1 MFHIYDIQ
9 KNPDGIS
16 FEKSLDLQEAL
27 QERNKE
33 IIALSPVQV
42 TGNVRFES
50 GFFFLDYQMTYDITL
65 TSSRSLEPVAL
76 HQEESVNELFVA
88 SEAALKEQDLI
99 DEDMVLVV
107 EGDYIVLEE
116 SVADNILL
124 SIPIKVLTPEEEAS
138 QDLPSGQAWTLMT
151 EESFFQKVQEEKE
164 ANSPFAQLQ
173 GLFGQDDQEE

>member
-9 KNPDGIS
+9 KNLDGIS
-16 FEKSLDLQEAL
+16 FDKTLDLQEEL
-27 QERNKE
+27 QARNGE
-33 IIALSPVQV
+33 VLGLSPVEV

-65 TSSRSLEPVAL
+65 ASSRSLQPVVL
-76 HQEESVNELFVA
+76 HEVQNVNELFVA
-88 SEAALKEQDLI
+88 NEAVLKEQDLI

-107 EGDYIVLEE
+107 EDDYIVLDE

-124 SIPIKVLTPEEEAS
+124 AIPIKVLTPEEEAG
-138 QDLPSGQAWTLMT
+138 QELPSGQAWALMT
-151 EESFFQKVQEEKE
+151 EEDFQQKAQEKKE

-173 GLFGQDDQEE
+173 GLFGDED

>member
-16 FEKSLDLQEAL
+16 FEKTLDLQEDL
-27 QERNKE
+27 QARNSDVLG
-33 IIALSPVQV
+33 LSPVHV
-42 TGNVRFES
+42 AGNVRFES

-65 TSSRSLEPVAL
+65 ASSRSLQPVLL
-76 HQEESVNELFVA
+76 HEVQEVNELFVA
-88 SEAALKEQDLI
+88 NEAVLKEQDLI

-107 EGDYIVLEE
+107 EDDYIVLEE

-124 SIPIKVLTPEEEAS
+124 AIPIKVLTPEEEAG
-138 QDLPSGQAWTLMT
+138 QELPSGQAWALMT
-151 EESFFQKVQEEKE
+151 EEDFQQKAQEKKE

-173 GLFGQDDQEE
+173 GLFDSEE

>member
-16 FEKSLDLQEAL
+16 FEKTLDLQEDL
-27 QERNKE
+27 QARNGDVLG
-33 IIALSPVQV
+33 LSPVQV
-42 TGNVRFES
+42 SGNVRFES

-65 TSSRSLEPVAL
+65 ASSRSLQPVLL
-76 HQEESVNELFVA
+76 HEVQEVNELFVA
-88 SEAALKEQDLI
+88 NEAVLKEQDLI

-107 EGDYIVLEE
+107 EDDYIVLEE

-124 SIPIKVLTPEEEAS
+124 AIPIKVLTPEEEAR
-138 QDLPSGQAWTLMT
+138 QELPSGQAWALMT
-151 EESFFQKVQEEKE
+151 EEDFQQKAQEKKE

-173 GLFGQDDQEE
+173 GLFDSEE

>member
-16 FEKSLDLQEAL
+16 FDKTLDLQEEL
-27 QERNKE
+27 QARNGE
-33 IIALSPVQV
+33 VLGLSPVQV
-42 TGNVRFES
+42 SGNVRFES

-65 TSSRSLEPVAL
+65 ASSRSLKPVVL
-76 HQEESVNELFVA
+76 HESQEVNELFVA
-88 SEAALKEQDLI
+88 NEAVLKEQDLI

-107 EGDYIVLEE
+107 ENDQIVLDE

-124 SIPIKVLTPEEEAS
+124 AIPIKVLSPDEEAEK
-138 QDLPSGQAWTLMT
+138 DLPSGQSWTLMT
-151 EESFFQKVQEEKE
+151 EETFQQQAQEKKE

-173 GLFGQDDQEE
+173 GLFEEDE

>member
-16 FEKSLDLQEAL
+16 FEKTLDLQEDL
-27 QERNKE
+27 QARNSDVLG
-33 IIALSPVQV
+33 LSPVQV
-42 TGNVRFES
+42 SGNVRFES

-65 TSSRSLEPVAL
+65 ASSRSLQPVLL
-76 HQEESVNELFVA
+76 HEVQEVNELFVA
-88 SEAALKEQDLI
+88 NEAVLKEQDLI

-107 EGDYIVLEE
+107 EDDYIVLEE

-124 SIPIKVLTPEEEAS
+124 AIPIKVLTPEEEAGT
-138 QDLPSGQAWTLMT
+138 DLPSGQAWALMT
-151 EESFFQKVQEEKE
+151 EEDFQQKAQEKKE

-173 GLFGQDDQEE
+173 GLFDSEE

>member
-16 FEKSLDLQEAL
+16 FEKTLDLHEEL
-27 QERNKE
+27 QARNSE
-33 IIALSPVQV
+33 VLGLSPVQV
-42 TGNVRFES
+42 SGNVRFES

-65 TSSRSLEPVAL
+65 ASSRSLKPVVL
-76 HQEESVNELFVA
+76 HESQEVNELFVA
-88 SEAALKEQDLI
+88 NEAVLKEQDLI

-107 EGDYIVLEE
+107 ENDRIVLDE

-124 SIPIKVLTPEEEAS
+124 AIPIKVLSPDEEAEK
-138 QDLPSGQAWTLMT
+138 DLPSGQSWTLMT
-151 EESFFQKVQEEKE
+151 EETFQQQAQEKKE

-173 GLFGQDDQEE
+173 GLFEEDE

>member
-16 FEKSLDLQEAL
+16 FEKTLDLQEEL
-27 QERNKE
+27 QARNSDVLG
-33 IIALSPVQV
+33 LSPVQV
-42 TGNVRFES
+42 SGNVRFES

-65 TSSRSLEPVAL
+65 ASSRSLQPVLL
-76 HQEESVNELFVA
+76 HEVQEVNELFVA
-88 SEAALKEQDLI
+88 NEAVLKEQDLI

-107 EGDYIVLEE
+107 EDDYIVLEE

-124 SIPIKVLTPEEEAS
+124 AIPIKVLTPEEEAGT
-138 QDLPSGQAWTLMT
+138 DLPSGQAWALMT
-151 EESFFQKVQEEKE
+151 EEDFHLKAQEKKE

-173 GLFGQDDQEE
+173 GLFDSEE

>member
-16 FEKSLDLQEAL
+16 FDKTLDLQEEL
-27 QERNKE
+27 QARNGE
-33 IIALSPVQV
+33 VLGLSPVQV
-42 TGNVRFES
+42 TGNIRFES

-65 TSSRSLEPVAL
+65 ASSRSLQPVLL
-76 HQEESVNELFVA
+76 HEVQNVNELFVA
-88 SEAALKEQDLI
+88 NEAVLKEQDLI

-107 EGDYIVLEE
+107 EDDLIVLDE

-124 SIPIKVLTPEEEAS
+124 AIPIKVLTPEEEAV
-138 QDLPSGQAWTLMT
+138 QELPSGQAWALMT
-151 EESFFQKVQEEKE
+151 EEDFQQKAQEKKE

-173 GLFGQDDQEE
+173 GLFGDED

>member
-16 FEKSLDLQEAL
+16 FDKTLDLQEEL
-27 QERNKE
+27 QARNGE
-33 IIALSPVQV
+33 VLGLSPVQV
-42 TGNVRFES
+42 TGNIRFES

-65 TSSRSLEPVAL
+65 ASSRSLQPVIL
-76 HQEESVNELFVA
+76 HEVQNVNELFVA
-88 SEAALKEQDLI
+88 NEAVLKEQDLI

-107 EGDYIVLEE
+107 ENDQIVLDE

-124 SIPIKVLTPEEEAS
+124 AIPIKVLSPDEEAEK
-138 QDLPSGQAWTLMT
+138 DLPAGQSWTLMT
-151 EESFFQKVQEEKE
+151 EETFQQQAQEKKE

-173 GLFGQDDQEE
+173 GLFEEDE

>member
-16 FEKSLDLQEAL
+16 FEKTLDLQEEL
-27 QERNKE
+27 QARNSE
-33 IIALSPVQV
+33 VLGLSPVQV
-42 TGNVRFES
+42 SGNVRFES

-65 TSSRSLEPVAL
+65 ASSRSLQPVVL
-76 HQEESVNELFVA
+76 HEVQEVNELFVA
-88 SEAALKEQDLI
+88 NEAVLKEQDLI

-107 EGDYIVLEE
+107 ENDQIVLDE

-124 SIPIKVLTPEEEAS
+124 AIPIKVLSPDEEAEK
-138 QDLPSGQAWTLMT
+138 DLPSGQSWTLMT
-151 EESFFQKVQEEKE
+151 EETFQQQAQEKKE

-173 GLFGQDDQEE
+173 GLFEEDE

>member
-16 FEKSLDLQEAL
+16 FEKTLDLQEEL
-27 QERNKE
+27 QARNSE
-33 IIALSPVQV
+33 ILALSPVEV

-50 GFFFLDYQMTYDITL
+50 GFFFLDYRMTYAITL
-65 TSSRSLEPVAL
+65 ASSRSLQPVIL
-76 HQEESVNELFVA
+76 QEVQEVNELFVA

-99 DEDMVLVV
+99 DEDLVLVV
-107 EGDYIVLEE
+107 EEERIVLEE

-124 SIPIKVLTPEEEAS
+124 NIPLKVLTPDEEAGN
-138 QDLPSGQAWTLMT
+138 DLPSGQAWSLMT
-151 EESFFQKVQEEKE
+151 EEDFHQKAQEKKE

-173 GLFGQDDQEE
+173 GLFEDED

>member
-16 FEKSLDLQEAL
+16 FDKTLDLQEEL
-27 QERNKE
+27 QARNGE
-33 IIALSPVQV
+33 VLGLSPVQV
-42 TGNVRFES
+42 SGNVRFES

-65 TSSRSLEPVAL
+65 ASSRSLQPVLL
-76 HQEESVNELFVA
+76 HEVQEVNELFVA
-88 SEAALKEQDLI
+88 NEAVLKEQDLI

-107 EGDYIVLEE
+107 EDDPIVLEE

-124 SIPIKVLTPEEEAS
+124 AIPIKVLTPEEEAG
-138 QDLPSGQAWTLMT
+138 QELPSGQAWALMT
-151 EESFFQKVQEEKE
+151 EEDFQQKAQEKKE

-173 GLFGQDDQEE
+173 GLFDSEE